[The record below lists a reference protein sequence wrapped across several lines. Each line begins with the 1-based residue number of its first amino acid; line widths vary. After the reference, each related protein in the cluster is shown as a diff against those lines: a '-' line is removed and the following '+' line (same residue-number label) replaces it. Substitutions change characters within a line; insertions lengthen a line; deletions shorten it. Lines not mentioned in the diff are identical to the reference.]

1 MNNKLKIV
9 WYALTIGLTVFLAMT
24 FIIVNF
30 VIETPLID
38 ISQVM
43 MYYLKMLMI
52 VLTLVLVPASLK
64 YINSNRYDNTKP
76 DEKSGLTKYG
86 MMCLMRLVIISNI
99 ANVDCIFYMFS
110 GDVSF
115 FYLAVIMLL
124 AMMFMRGDR
133 TPKEL

>member
-1 MNNKLKIV
+1 MNKKLKIA
-9 WYALTIGLTVFLAMT
+9 WYALAIGLTVFLAMT

-43 MYYLKMLMI
+43 VYYLKMLMI

-76 DEKSGLTKYG
+76 DEKSGLTKYS
-86 MMCLMRLVIISNI
+86 MMCLMRLVVISNI
-99 ANVDCIFYMFS
+99 ANVDCIFDMFS